1 MTKVRKRHNAEFK
14 SKVAVEAIKEHKTLN
29 ELTAEYGV
37 HATQISNWKKQA
49 LAVIPTAFNTK
60 QQANEQAQQAIID
73 ELHRQLGQ
81 VISERDWLKK
91 KFLTATLSTRKQ
103 LLEPD
108 NKDFSVRKQCELLGI
123 NRSSLYY
130 QAKPV
135 SELDITLMNLL
146 DQQYTKTP
154 FYGVKR
160 MTAYLRQLGYQVGED
175 RVRRLLRQMGL
186 DAIYQHPNTSKPN
199 SEHQVYPYLLRH
211 VPISRCNQVW
221 STDITY
227 IRLAK
232 GFVYLMAVIDWYSR
246 YVLDWS
252 LSTTLEADFCVD
264 TVSSLL
270 HNGLRCEIFNT
281 DQGSQFTSP
290 RFTRPLIEQGIAIS
304 MDGRGRALDNIF
316 VERLWRSVKYECVYL
331 RQFETVSQARAGL
344 KEYFEFYNHERLHQ
358 SLDYHTPA
366 QVYLANNSSDNKSF
380 YQPNS
385 ILIL

>member
-14 SKVAVEAIKEHKTLN
+14 SKVAVEAIKEQKTIN

-49 LAVIPTAFNTK
+49 LAVIPSAFNTK
-60 QQANEQAQQAIID
+60 QQDNEQAQQATID

-91 KFLTATLSTRKQ
+91 KFLTARLEARKQ
-103 LLEPD
+103 LLEP
-108 NKDFSVRKQCELLGI
+108 NSKEFSTRKQCELLGI

-130 QAKPV
+130 QPKPI

-146 DQQYTKTP
+146 DKQYTKAP

-160 MTAYLRQLGYQVGED
+160 MTVYVRQLGYNVNHK

-186 DAIYQHPNTSKPN
+186 DAIYQRPNTSKPN
-199 SEHQVYPYLLRH
+199 PEHQVYPYLLRN
-211 VPISRCNQVW
+211 VPITRCNQVW

-227 IRLAK
+227 IRLSK

-252 LSTTLEADFCVD
+252 LSTTLEADFCID
-264 TVSSLL
+264 TVGKLL

-281 DQGSQFTSP
+281 DQGSQFTTP
-290 RFTRPLIEQGIAIS
+290 RFTMPLIDSGIAVS

-331 RQFETVSQARAGL
+331 RQFDTVSQARVGL

-366 QVYLANNSSDNKSF
+366 QVYLNNSSDNTVL

>member
-14 SKVAVEAIKEHKTLN
+14 SKVAALAIKEQKTIN

-37 HATQISNWKKQA
+37 HATQISNWKKQV
-49 LAVIPTAFNTK
+49 LAVIPSAFNTK
-60 QQANEQAQQAIID
+60 QQDNEQAQQAIID

-91 KFLTATLSTRKQ
+91 KFLTATLNARKQ

-108 NKDFSVRKQCELLGI
+108 SKDFSTRKQCELLGI

-130 QAKPV
+130 QPKPI
-135 SELDITLMNLL
+135 SKLDITLMNLL
-146 DQQYTKTP
+146 DEQYTKTP

-160 MTAYLRQLGYQVGED
+160 MTAHLKQLGHPVGQK

-199 SEHQVYPYLLRH
+199 PEHQVYPYLLRN
-211 VPISRCNQVW
+211 VPITRCNQVW

-227 IRLAK
+227 IRLSK

-246 YVLDWS
+246 YVLGWS
-252 LSTTLEADFCVD
+252 LSTTLEADFCID
-264 TVSSLL
+264 TVGKLL

-290 RFTRPLIEQGIAIS
+290 RFTTPLIDLGIAVS

-331 RQFETVSQARAGL
+331 RQFDTVSQARVGL

-366 QVYLANNSSDNKSF
+366 QVYLNNSSDNTVL

>member
-14 SKVAVEAIKEHKTLN
+14 SKVAVEAIKEQKTIN

-49 LAVIPTAFNTK
+49 LAVIPSAFNTK
-60 QQANEQAQQAIID
+60 QQDNEQAQQAIID

-81 VISERDWLKK
+81 IISERDWLKK
-91 KFLTATLSTRKQ
+91 KFLTAHLESRKQ

-108 NKDFSVRKQCELLGI
+108 SKDFSTRKQCELLGI

-130 QAKPV
+130 QPKPI

-146 DQQYTKTP
+146 DEQYTKTP

-160 MTAYLRQLGYQVGED
+160 MTAYLRQLGYRVNHK

-186 DAIYQHPNTSKPN
+186 DAIYQRPNTSKPN
-199 SEHQVYPYLLRH
+199 PEHQVYPYLLRN
-211 VPISRCNQVW
+211 VPIIRCNQVW

-227 IRLAK
+227 IRLSK

-252 LSTTLEADFCVD
+252 LSTTLEADFCID
-264 TVSSLL
+264 TVGKLL

-290 RFTRPLIEQGIAIS
+290 RFTTPLIDSGIAVS

-331 RQFETVSQARAGL
+331 RQFDMVSQARVGL
-344 KEYFEFYNHERLHQ
+344 KDYFEFYNHERLHQ

-366 QVYLANNSSDNKSF
+366 QVYLNNSSVNPVL

>member
-49 LAVIPTAFNTK
+49 LAVILTAFNTK

-108 NKDFSVRKQCELLGI
+108 NKDFSFRKQCELLSI

-130 QAKPV
+130 QAKPI

-160 MTAYLRQLGYQVGED
+160 MTAYLRQLGYQVGEN

-366 QVYLANNSSDNKSF
+366 QVYLANNSSDNESF